1 MSTIF
6 APITSEI
13 SASVNIIRISGP
25 DALKALELFSIQKK
39 IIPRFAYH
47 TDFIYQ
53 DNLIDNGLFIFFK
66 GPNSFTGED
75 VVELNI
81 HGSFVIM
88 KEFLNALNTIDSFR
102 YAENGEFSKRA
113 FINGKIDLLQ
123 AEAINDLVKSDTKV
137 KSQQALK
144 QLKGDVSNIYEN
156 WRKSLIDN
164 LAILE
169 AYIDFPD
176 DDIDEAL
183 VKTINSSISQ
193 MIYDIKEFIHNN
205 KNGIKIN
212 NGINIALI
220 GSTNAGKSS
229 LINELSGRDI
239 AIVSEHAGTT
249 RDVIET
255 ELDLNGINVKIS
267 DTAGIRE
274 TENEIE
280 KIGIAKAITT
290 AANADLRILL
300 IDGSV
305 SIKQSDLTN
314 NLINSDD
321 IIVINK
327 NDILHNNNYSL
338 LENKNILSIS
348 VKNKGNIDK
357 LIDKISLN
365 IKTRFD
371 WHKGFAISKER
382 HLIEIETIANYLGR
396 FEIGDDLVLACEN
409 LRLAATALARITG
422 KIDIEEIL
430 DKIFK
435 EFCIG
440 K

>member
-13 SASVNIIRISGP
+13 SGSVNIIRISGP
-25 DALKALELFSIQKK
+25 DALRALEKFSITKK

-53 DNLIDNGLFIFFK
+53 DNLIDNGLFIYFK

-75 VVELNI
+75 IIEFNI
-81 HGSFVIM
+81 HGSPVIM
-88 KEFLNALNTIDSFR
+88 KEFMSILNTIDGFS
-102 YAENGEFSKRA
+102 YAKNGEFSKRA

-123 AEAINDLVKSDTKV
+123 AEAINDLVKSDTKL
-137 KSQQALK
+137 KSEQALS
-144 QLKGDVSNIYEN
+144 QLKGNVSDIYEK
-156 WRKSLIDN
+156 WRKDLIDN

-176 DDIDEAL
+176 DDIDEDL
-183 VKTINSSISQ
+183 VKNINSSINQTLS
-193 MIYDIKEFIHNN
+193 DINTFLQNN
-205 KNGIKIN
+205 KNGIKIS

-229 LINELSGRDI
+229 LINELAGRDV

-255 ELDLNGINVKIS
+255 ELDINGLNVKIS
-267 DTAGIRE
+267 DTAGLRE

-280 KIGIAKAITT
+280 KIGIERAITT
-290 AANADLRILL
+290 AENADIRILL
-300 IDGSV
+300 IDGSKAISNAELQNKNINDEDIIV
-305 SIKQSDLTN
+305 LNKSDNLHQETKKWLNNN
-314 NLINSDD
+314 NLIT
-321 IIVINK
+321 
-327 NDILHNNNYSL
+327 
-338 LENKNILSIS
+338 IS
-348 VKNKGNIDK
+348 VKDKLNIDQ
-357 LIDKISLN
+357 LLESLTQKIKS
-365 IKTRFD
+365 KYD
-371 WHKGFAISKER
+371 WNKGFAISKER
-382 HLIEIETIANYLGR
+382 HLIEIESIAKFLYR
-396 FEIGDDLVLACEN
+396 FDINDDLIIACEN
-409 LRLAATALARITG
+409 LRLAANALARITG